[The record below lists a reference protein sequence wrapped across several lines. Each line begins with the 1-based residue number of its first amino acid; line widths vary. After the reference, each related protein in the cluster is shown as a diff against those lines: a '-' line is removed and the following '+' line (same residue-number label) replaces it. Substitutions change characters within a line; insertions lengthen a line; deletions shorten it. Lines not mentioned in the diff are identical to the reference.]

1 MKNYDI
7 VIVGAS
13 TAGSYFAR
21 RMAEKGFSVLAVE
34 KNSKEKISPE
44 YDIFHMGK
52 SEMEQFDLPKVKEG
66 DGICEFI
73 FSDQNMMSA
82 YSNYPKPSP
91 TSVVGMHKR
100 EYIQLMNDWAVEAG
114 AEIIYNASFESLVY
128 DESGKIC
135 GVTYSKDGE
144 SETVSCRLVADCSGI
159 PAVVR
164 RSLPED
170 YGVETFELTAND
182 ILYVVLRYVDFTEK
196 KERWLKSNFWLAYKS
211 WLAPSAG
218 SDAILGIG
226 ACFGFDYVE
235 KCFEQFTKNAKLP
248 GYTVKKIEKGRTPY
262 HRAPY
267 SFVADGF
274 IAMGDAACLTKP
286 NCGEGCTA
294 SLVLEKI
301 AVEVASDVMKDGAY
315 PTREALWSI
324 NKKYNDTQ
332 GKEFAGLM
340 ALLTG
345 IVKHSPKANEFLF
358 KHDAIFSKKIL
369 GGMES
374 GITIGLSDY
383 LKIVVFVV
391 IGIVTGHIKV
401 AEIKS
406 ILDGVINSG
415 KLTAHYEKYPDTPAG
430 LEAWAKEAEELWKK
444 AGKLS
449 DWKPLL

>member
-34 KNSKEKISPE
+34 KSSKEKISPE

-52 SEMEQFDLPKVKEG
+52 DEMEKFDLPKVKEG
-66 DGICEFI
+66 DGICEFM

-100 EYIQLMNDWAVEAG
+100 GYIQLMNDWAVEAG
-114 AEIIYNASFESLVY
+114 AEIAYETAFDSLVY
-128 DESGKIC
+128 DENGRIC
-135 GVTYSKDGE
+135 GVTYIKDGE
-144 SETVSCRLVADCSGI
+144 KETVSCRLVADCSGI

-164 RSLPED
+164 RSLPEG
-170 YGVETFELTAND
+170 YGVETFELTSND
-182 ILYVVLRYVDFTEK
+182 ILYVILRYIDFTEK
-196 KERWLKSNFWLAYKS
+196 KGRWLKSNFWLAYKS

-235 KCFEQFTKNAKLP
+235 KCFEQFTKNANLP
-248 GYTVKKIEKGRTPY
+248 GYTVRKIEKGRTPY

-294 SLVLEKI
+294 SLVLEQI
-301 AVEVASDVMKDGAY
+301 AVDVASDVMKDGAY

-324 NKKYNDTQ
+324 NKKYNNTQ
-332 GKEFAGLM
+332 GKEFASLM

-374 GITIGLSDY
+374 GITIGLGDY
-383 LKIVVFVV
+383 LKIVVFVLA
-391 IGIVTGHIKV
+391 GIITGHIKV

-406 ILDGVINSG
+406 ILEGVINSG
-415 KLTAHYEKYPDTPAG
+415 KLTAHYEKYPETPEG

-449 DWKPLL
+449 DWKPL